1 MFTYVYNT
9 YFKNN
14 KQLIFSSNIMGIRDF
29 HEDFI
34 FYRRGQGKM
43 SVSNMY
49 TLKVTVK
56 LKII

>member
-14 KQLIFSSNIMGIRDF
+14 DQLIFSSNIIGIRDF

-34 FYRRGQGKM
+34 FYRCGQGKM
-43 SVSNMY
+43 SVFKM
-49 TLKVTVK
+49 
-56 LKII
+56 